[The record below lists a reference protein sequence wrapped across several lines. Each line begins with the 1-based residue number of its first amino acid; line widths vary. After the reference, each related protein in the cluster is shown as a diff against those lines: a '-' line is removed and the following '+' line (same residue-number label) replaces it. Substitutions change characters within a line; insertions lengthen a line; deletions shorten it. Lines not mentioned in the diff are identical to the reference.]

1 VATDPAGLG
10 CAFYAGAG
18 QKWLCGPVGTG
29 MLWVAPAWREL
40 LAPLGATYIN
50 LSEPARAL
58 HGRPHADA
66 RRHDSPSI
74 SAEASAQALAAHD
87 VLAAFGWDAVHERGT
102 GLAALLASRLAERGL
117 AVAPRGLTT
126 LVSWEQPDPAAA
138 RDRLAEA
145 GIVIRDLPGTS
156 YLRAS
161 LGAWND
167 EGDVERLLA
176 AL

>member
-1 VATDPAGLG
+1 
-10 CAFYAGAG
+10 
-18 QKWLCGPVGTG
+18 
-29 MLWVAPAWREL
+29 MLWVAPAWRER

-58 HGRPHADA
+58 EGRPHPDA
-66 RRHDSPSI
+66 RRHDAPSMSP
-74 SAEASAQALAAHD
+74 EARAPALAAHD
-87 VLAAFGWDAVHERGT
+87 VLAAFGWDAVHERGAA
-102 GLAALLASRLAERGL
+102 LAALLASRLAERGI
-117 AVAPRGLTT
+117 AVAPRGATT
-126 LVSWEQPDPAAA
+126 LVSWEQPEPAAA

-145 GIVIRDLPGTS
+145 GIVIRDLPGMP